1 MLQTDLHNPRARGR
15 AEIVFS
21 EKSDFSRRR
30 ASSEDP
36 RRGRG
41 AVATRLLEA
50 APPRKIHVAA
60 AAPPRPASA
69 EAAPPRKIHV
79 AAAAPPRPASAEGL
93 HRIETSQ
100 VRPKISEAD
109 FVQSLQRTIVG
120 AARPAAPARELYRA
134 IKARPLGARGGGA
147 AAAADASETARERPA
162 SLLVSAA
169 VVGAVLAVLVAG
181 DWALAIDRPRSMP
194 VRCFGVFVLVCVLIF
209 WVLVIGL
216 AAAA

>member
-69 EAAPPRKIHV
+69 ED
-79 AAAAPPRPASAEGL
+79 L
-93 HRIETSQ
+93 HRIEISQ

>member
-41 AVATRLLEA
+41 AVATRLRGGRASSED
-50 APPRKIHVAA
+50 
-60 AAPPRPASA
+60 PPRPASA
-69 EAAPPRKIHV
+69 ED
-79 AAAAPPRPASAEGL
+79 L
-93 HRIETSQ
+93 HRIEISQ